1 MLEKLKKI
9 VANYAENDQIIL
21 TENTVLQT
29 DLGLNSFEL
38 IEVLC
43 ALEEEYNIEIPDKEI
58 RNFKTV
64 GDVIRFVEAHS

>member
-1 MLEKLKKI
+1 MLEKLQEI
-9 VANYAENDQIIL
+9 VVQYAENAQIQL
-21 TENTVLQT
+21 REDSVLQT

-43 ALEEEYNIEIPDKEI
+43 ALEEEYDMEIPDKAI

-64 GDVIRFVEAHS
+64 GDVIRFMEAHQ